1 MLSTG
6 RFGTFLFRF
15 QSGAMQST
23 GRNRNLFPLP
33 LLGPEFV
40 MPSGL
45 VCWQAKILRNFVNMV
60 LLSLNYLHG
69 VPSSTSL
76 PAKGTAAQLDVMCR
90 TVQRCMDF
98 YTRLQSVSDGCWEHL
113 LPDWIPDVIKP
124 EGPKYCDLKADA
136 VDGIPVSG
144 ACDPLDALPSEVR
157 SVVLNERLLFSNA
170 NAGLGRFEG
179 IARSEQIE
187 YVKLVAKQLRS
198 GKVGLA
204 DSVLGGGPVLAVS
217 KPGTGKLREV
227 WHGRRVSQ
235 AAAAP
240 PPPRHLASPTAL
252 LHLEASADHPVRVS
266 KRDAR
271 CWFDQLSLPPQLRK
285 WMGRPSVT
293 LQELRDI
300 ADMSAQEV
308 QSYLEEG
315 SQLSNT
321 VFPVSKVWPMGFSW
335 SSYVAQETL
344 LACCSDAGLGADK
357 VLACDAPTPCDFSE
371 VFAAA
376 TDDAMFFSTAGPGV
390 TSRLAKS
397 FDEALL
403 LRKVLKHPGKDVDDE
418 LDATCVGVSLEHG
431 VQLAAPPARC
441 LALTVMVLA
450 LSALKRVSPK
460 EIHTVLS
467 TLQWYDLLRR
477 PKLSVYNAVY
487 AFVQDPEDNA
497 RRPVP
502 WRVMEELF
510 LGLVLGVF
518 WLADL
523 CRPYLPLVAASD
535 ASTSFGFGA
544 SVARVP
550 VPEVRNL
557 ARLAEKQGS
566 YVVLDGGAS
575 FTERAGLGHQLHLT
589 KAEFVHV
596 LSVRA
601 RVAAHI
607 NILEGEAFL
616 LLLRW
621 ILRSRRRHCSR
632 VVMLVDSAVWLGAVA
647 KGRSSSALNRLLRK
661 ACALQL
667 AGDIMLHVV
676 LVPSSENPS
685 DEPSRG
691 VRCRRPPSTRRHRRG
706 KLAQRLLQFVKAS
719 KLATQWMHE
728 FSEAASSSSDFS
740 CTASS

>member
-1 MLSTG
+1 MGGGHGDTGPKLRAKRSPSNQLRNRLRRADWLQRRAGQHDSVPVDRIWLLDRLCKTLMLSTG

-271 CWFDQLSLPPQLRK
+271 CWFDQLSLPPQLRVDGSAFGDLARVERHCGHECTGSSK
-285 WMGRPSVT
+285 LSGGRLAAFQHRFSGVQGVAHG
-293 LQELRDI
+293 LFLVILR
-300 ADMSAQEV
+300 
-308 QSYLEEG
+308 
-315 SQLSNT
+315 
-321 VFPVSKVWPMGFSW
+321 
-335 SSYVAQETL
+335 
-344 LACCSDAGLGADK
+344 
-357 VLACDAPTPCDFSE
+357 
-371 VFAAA
+371 
-376 TDDAMFFSTAGPGV
+376 GPGDA
-390 TSRLAKS
+390 SG
-397 FDEALL
+397 LL
-403 LRKVLKHPGKDVDDE
+403 L
-418 LDATCVGVSLEHG
+418 
-431 VQLAAPPARC
+431 
-441 LALTVMVLA
+441 
-450 LSALKRVSPK
+450 
-460 EIHTVLS
+460 
-467 TLQWYDLLRR
+467 
-477 PKLSVYNAVY
+477 
-487 AFVQDPEDNA
+487 
-497 RRPVP
+497 
-502 WRVMEELF
+502 
-510 LGLVLGVF
+510 
-518 WLADL
+518 
-523 CRPYLPLVAASD
+523 
-535 ASTSFGFGA
+535 
-544 SVARVP
+544 
-550 VPEVRNL
+550 
-557 ARLAEKQGS
+557 
-566 YVVLDGGAS
+566 
-575 FTERAGLGHQLHLT
+575 
-589 KAEFVHV
+589 
-596 LSVRA
+596 
-601 RVAAHI
+601 
-607 NILEGEAFL
+607 
-616 LLLRW
+616 
-621 ILRSRRRHCSR
+621 
-632 VVMLVDSAVWLGAVA
+632 
-647 KGRSSSALNRLLRK
+647 
-661 ACALQL
+661 
-667 AGDIMLHVV
+667 
-676 LVPSSENPS
+676 
-685 DEPSRG
+685 
-691 VRCRRPPSTRRHRRG
+691 
-706 KLAQRLLQFVKAS
+706 
-719 KLATQWMHE
+719 
-728 FSEAASSSSDFS
+728 
-740 CTASS
+740 